1 MRIGKQ
7 ASIVRGGGRVWIDYP
22 RARDAFEAYLCS
34 LELRETEVVL
44 MPNYIG
50 YSPREGSGVFDPIVN
65 SGVTCKFYEL
75 DKSLTICLDSIRH
88 CIENF
93 DVKLIVVIHYFGYID
108 PAYER
113 VVELAKRNDI
123 KILEDQAHSLFT
135 DIHGGVSGRLSDASI
150 YSLHKMLPVS
160 SGGAL
165 SLQKAEDGY
174 APSLVSKLCIE
185 YDIASL
191 VKTRI
196 RNHGYLTRRLA
207 GHGSVLEVLRP
218 VLEPGIVPQTFPIL
232 IISYDRN
239 ALYQKMNDSGF
250 GVVSLYHTMI
260 SEIQANAAFQTNY
273 VAERI
278 LNLPLHQ
285 DADEESLDLMCE
297 TLLNLLYAN

>member
-1 MRIGKQ
+1 MRIEKQ
-7 ASIVRGGGRVWIDYP
+7 ASVGRSGGRVWVDYP
-22 RARDAFEAYLCS
+22 RARDAFEAYLRA

-65 SGVTCKFYEL
+65 SGVNCEFYEL
-75 DKSLTICLDSIRH
+75 DKSLTICLDSIKR

-93 DVKLIVVIHYFGYID
+93 DVKLIVVIHYFGYVD
-108 PAYER
+108 PGYER
-113 VVELAKRNDI
+113 VVELAKANGI

-165 SLQKAEDGY
+165 SLQKAGDGY
-174 APSLVSKLCIE
+174 APSLVSKLCFE
-185 YDIASL
+185 HDIASL
-191 VKTRI
+191 VKARI
-196 RNHGYLTRRLA
+196 KNHGYLTRRLA
-207 GHGSVLEVLRP
+207 GHDSVLKALRP
-218 VLEPGIVPQTFPIL
+218 VLEPGVVPQTFPVL
-232 IISYDRN
+232 IISCDRN

-260 SEIQANAAFQTNY
+260 SEIQTNPDFQTNY

-285 DADEESLDLMCE
+285 GADEESLGLMCE
-297 TLLNLLYAN
+297 TLLSLLYAS